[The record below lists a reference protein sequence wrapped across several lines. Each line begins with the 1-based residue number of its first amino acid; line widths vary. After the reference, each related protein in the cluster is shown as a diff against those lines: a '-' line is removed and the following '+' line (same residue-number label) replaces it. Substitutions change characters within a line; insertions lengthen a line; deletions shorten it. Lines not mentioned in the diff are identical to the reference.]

1 MPVVGLWSD
10 YQDVFA
16 RGNGECMM
24 KKLRSQRVLIRDE
37 TLIEQFALLLF
48 TCAALA
54 LYSDCNARGAVE
66 MSSQPVFTKSP
77 VRLIVYPPRCTG
89 CSALRLEVVYRS

>member
-1 MPVVGLWSD
+1 MPVVGLWPD

-54 LYSDCNARGAVE
+54 LYSDCNARGL
-66 MSSQPVFTKSP
+66 SKCHLSQ
-77 VRLIVYPPRCTG
+77 C
-89 CSALRLEVVYRS
+89 LRSLRSD